1 MNTWT
6 CKGTALAG
14 LTALSLAGCDPGAG
28 VGAGASSGTPPLGE
42 VPLSGGAVR
51 VVMPFGYC
59 IDPRSLREDF
69 ALAARCDTLGG
80 QGPYG
85 SLPLALI
92 TIMATPLPQG
102 GPRPDMTSLKAGL
115 NGAQILREAVSGTQ
129 PLILARD
136 GTPPSPGLSATHW
149 KSVFTAGGQVVAL
162 SLYAPE
168 DSPALRGEG
177 AALLRDL
184 ASGTRLATPAP
195 VSGG

>member
-6 CKGTALAG
+6 CKGTAIAG
-14 LTALSLAGCDPGAG
+14 LTVLSLSGCDPGAG
-28 VGAGASSGTPPLGE
+28 FGAGASSGSPPLGE
-42 VPLSGGAVR
+42 APLSGGAVR

-69 ALAARCDTLGG
+69 ALAARCDRLGG
-80 QGPYG
+80 QGPFAG
-85 SLPLALI
+85 LALAVI
-92 TIMATPLPQG
+92 TITATPLPPG
-102 GPRPDMTSLKAGL
+102 GPQPGMASLRAGL
-115 NGAQILREAVSGTQ
+115 GGVETLHEQMSGTQ
-129 PLILARD
+129 PLILARG

-149 KSVFTAGGQVVAL
+149 MSVFTAGGQVVAL

>member
-1 MNTWT
+1 MSTWT
-6 CKGTALAG
+6 CKGIALAG
-14 LTALSLAGCDPGAG
+14 LTALSLSGCDPGAG
-28 VGAGASSGTPPLGE
+28 FGTGASSGSPPLGE
-42 VPLSGGAVR
+42 APLSGGAVR

-80 QGPYG
+80 KGPFG
-85 SLPLALI
+85 GLALALI
-92 TIMATPLPQG
+92 TITATPLPEG
-102 GPRPDMTSLKAGL
+102 GARPDMTSLRAGL
-115 NGAQILREAVSGTQ
+115 NGARVLREEMSGTQ
-129 PLILARD
+129 PLILAQG

>member
-6 CKGTALAG
+6 CKGTTLAG
-14 LTALSLAGCDPGAG
+14 LIALSVSGCDVAPGF
-28 VGAGASSGTPPLGE
+28 GAGASAARTPLGE
-42 VPLSGGAVR
+42 APLSGGAVR
-51 VVMPFGYC
+51 IVMPFGYC

-85 SLPLALI
+85 DLALALI
-92 TIMATPLPQG
+92 TITATPLPPDGAQ
-102 GPRPDMTSLKAGL
+102 PDMTSLKAGL
-115 NGAQILREAVSGTQ
+115 EGAAILREEMSGTL
-129 PLILARD
+129 PLILARRNA
-136 GTPPSPGLSATHW
+136 PPSPGLSATQW
-149 KSVFTAGGQVVAL
+149 VSVFTAGGQVVAL
-162 SLYAPE
+162 ALYAPE
-168 DSPALRGEG
+168 DSPALQGEG